1 MNAATGVPI
10 KPMIVQVGDNGPRRL
25 GATVEDLMGMLMSDR
40 WPDRSSPKFSRAMSA
55 CMDATV
61 GGSGDRART
70 AFVDAAHDAG
80 LAISPDDDRKAKP
93 RRTDKTRT
101 DRGAERSKQ
110 PLAGHLR

>member
-10 KPMIVQVGDNGPRRL
+10 KPVTIQVGNKGPGRL

-55 CMDATV
+55 CIDATV
-61 GGSGDRART
+61 GGSGDRAPT

-80 LAISPDDDRKAKP
+80 IAASPDDDRKTNP
-93 RRTDKTRT
+93 HRTDKVRS